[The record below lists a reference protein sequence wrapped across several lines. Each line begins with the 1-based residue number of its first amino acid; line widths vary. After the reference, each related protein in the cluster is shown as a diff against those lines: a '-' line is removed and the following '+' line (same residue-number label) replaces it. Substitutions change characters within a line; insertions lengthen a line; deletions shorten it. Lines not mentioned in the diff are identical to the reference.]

1 MTEVPADTAVRLED
15 LAPGAQVIGVL
26 PGRAVRVVA
35 VEWHGTQAL
44 TLTYRDDAGKVDH
57 ELLYRPNEARLEIE
71 QEGQAWSFD
80 ADGQLFRLASEALR
94 IRLAHLFDPYLA
106 VHTSNLDPLP
116 HQIRAVYGEM
126 LPRQPLRFLLA
137 DDPGAGKTIMAGLLI
152 KELIVRGDLRRCLIV
167 APGSLVEQWQDEL
180 AQKLG
185 LDFDIITR
193 ESIETSRSGN
203 PFAEKNLIICR
214 LDQLS
219 RSEEIHAKLEQTD
232 WDLIVVDEAHK
243 MSAHF
248 YGLEVSETKRYKL
261 GKLLGG
267 LTRHLLLMT
276 ATPHSGKSED
286 FQLFMALIDADQFEG
301 KPRDGAKQVE
311 AQGLMSRMVK
321 EELLT
326 FEGKPLFPERRAYT
340 VSYPLSTQEALLYD
354 EVTEYVREEM
364 NRADR
369 LKAEGEGRRGNVV
382 GFALTVLQRRLASPP
397 EAIYQSRRRRRER
410 LETRLSEERLGRR
423 GCEESMDLTS
433 GLEEPDDLDDLADGE
448 LEDLEEE
455 VV

>member
-1 MTEVPADTAVRLED
+1 MTEARLAAPVRLED
-15 LAPGAQVIGVL
+15 LTPGARVRGVL
-26 PGRAVRVVA
+26 PDRPVTVVQ

-44 TLTYRDDAGKVDH
+44 TLTYRDDGGRVDH
-57 ELLYRPNEARLEIE
+57 ELLYRPNEAALEIE
-71 QEGQAWSFD
+71 DEGRAWSFD

-152 KELIVRGDLRRCLIV
+152 KELIVRGDLKRCLIV
-167 APGSLVEQWQDEL
+167 PPGSLVEQWQDEL
-180 AQKLG
+180 ALKLG
-185 LDFDIITR
+185 LEFEIITR
-193 ESIETSRSGN
+193 DAIEASRSGN
-203 PFAEKNLIICR
+203 PFAEKSLVIAR

-219 RSEEIHAKLEQTD
+219 RNDDVQAKLEQTD

-248 YGLEVSETKRYKL
+248 FGLETKKTRRYQL
-261 GKLLGG
+261 GELLGRI
-267 LTRHLLLMT
+267 TRHLLLMT
-276 ATPHSGKSED
+276 ATPHSGKPED
-286 FQLFMALIDADQFEG
+286 FQLFMALIDPDRFEG
-301 KPRDGAKQVE
+301 KPRAGAKAAD
-311 AQGLMSRMVK
+311 AQGLMRRMVK

-340 VSYPLSTQEALLYD
+340 VTYPLSPLESRLYD

-369 LKAEGEGRRGNVV
+369 LKKEGEGRRGNVV
-382 GFALTVLQRRLASPP
+382 GFALTVLQRRLASSP
-397 EAIYQSRRRRRER
+397 EAIYQSLRRRRER
-410 LETRLSEERLGRR
+410 LETRLNEERLGRR
-423 GCEESMDLTS
+423 GREDSMDLTS
-433 GLEEPDDLDDLADGE
+433 GLEAPEDFDD
-448 LEDLEEE
+448 
-455 VV
+455 